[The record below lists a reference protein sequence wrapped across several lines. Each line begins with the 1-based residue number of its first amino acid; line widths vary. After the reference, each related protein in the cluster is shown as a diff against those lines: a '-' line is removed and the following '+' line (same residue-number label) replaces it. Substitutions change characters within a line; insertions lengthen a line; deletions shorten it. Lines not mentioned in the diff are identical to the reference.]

1 MRFFWAVAV
10 LSLLVSC
17 NDNDIDGVLEVFTAF
32 TLTDEDGYHLS
43 IAEGTYE
50 GDFNYKAHKE
60 RAELEIDDVVAGY
73 DRDFMF
79 NVANPADMITLHDME
94 DVTERISVYLP
105 SSVSGQAVDAEIVV
119 SNTIISKKP
128 PRVYWD
134 RCGAHIGIKGGLVG
148 LLNMNKR
155 ERHRHRRGGSIGQY
169 VYTVSS
175 RTKSEISIS
184 IDFIVG
190 EETVAT
196 FRGAERRKY
205 RDLMWEG
212 ECGDY
217 DRPVIRRD

>member
-17 NDNDIDGVLEVFTAF
+17 NDNDIDGVLEVFTSF
-32 TLTDEDGYHLS
+32 TLTDEDGYHPS
-43 IAEGTYE
+43 IAEGMYE

-73 DRDFMF
+73 DRDFRF
-79 NVANPADMITLHDME
+79 NVANLAAMIIAHDTE
-94 DVTERISVYLP
+94 DVTERVAVYLP

-119 SNTIISKKP
+119 SNTIISKDP

-134 RCGAHIGIKGGLVG
+134 RCSANIGIKGGLAG
-148 LLNMNKR
+148 LLNMNKKEKR
-155 ERHRHRRGGSIGQY
+155 RHRGGGRQHIYS
-169 VYTVSS
+169 VSS
-175 RTKSEISIS
+175 HTESELSVS

-205 RDLMWEG
+205 RDLMWVG
-212 ECGDY
+212 ECGEY
-217 DRPVIRRD
+217 NRPVIRRN